1 MSITL
6 TLAVDELFALSL
18 LSSLLFDE
26 QPANAAATHTIA
38 RTMQRIFLIH
48 FLKTVFHAVT
58 KGKRGEYWRTGGRM
72 GSSGDVILR
81 FFLRNGLFSGVE

>member
-1 MSITL
+1 
-6 TLAVDELFALSL
+6 
-18 LSSLLFDE
+18 
-26 QPANAAATHTIA
+26 
-38 RTMQRIFLIH
+38 MQRIFLIH

-58 KGKRGEYWRTGGRM
+58 KGKRDEYWRTGGRM

>member
-1 MSITL
+1 
-6 TLAVDELFALSL
+6 
-18 LSSLLFDE
+18 
-26 QPANAAATHTIA
+26 
-38 RTMQRIFLIH
+38 MQRIFLIH
-48 FLKTVFHAVT
+48 FLKAVFHAVT

>member
-1 MSITL
+1 MNISGKT
-6 TLAVDELFALSL
+6 DEIQRRSVVIYHCKYRAFFVFSKG
-18 LSSLLFDE
+18 FDKK
-26 QPANAAATHTIA
+26 
-38 RTMQRIFLIH
+38 MQRIFLIH